1 MKQYWIRTKHNGI
14 VGCTNPL
21 WQLTQGK
28 FRDEEAVY
36 RAYEA
41 QAKALDY
48 EILQVRPHEQPIFS
62 QVEGAIREKN
72 IGELNYD

>member
-1 MKQYWIRTKHNGI
+1 MKQYWIQTKYNGT

-28 FRDEEAVY
+28 FRDEVAVY
-36 RAYEA
+36 KAYGA

-48 EILQVRPHEQPIFS
+48 EILEVKPHEQF
-62 QVEGAIREKN
+62 
-72 IGELNYD
+72 ELALENK